1 MSDVHDEVYPRLL
14 TRALRDPEIVA
25 ALAEPGAPSADELR
39 RAAGEHRAFVLAQ
52 ARAAEEE
59 WRRAEADLRATR
71 RRRRLKRLAAWVSWC
86 VAVVLVLASFV
97 ATAWADRLQAA
108 YGEHRAVE
116 VGEVLEYVLYAL
128 LGLAVIVAAVA
139 FVVWWGYLVMA
150 EAPSDGSP
158 DEIRRLKVT
167 VTTTAVVAFLLSAF
181 WLGEGASDIAWQ
193 FTTGHVPGDDDR
205 YAWEWLVVLGT
216 LAVYGAACTTALEEL
231 QQLDRD
237 DEVTRLATVWQ
248 ETLRE
253 SLLGFLRGEISGKV
267 TRPHAVSL
275 SIGAAPGLSNV
286 RSPDV
291 HVRTA
296 AEAALL
302 SITDAM
308 AGGSVALAGPRGVGK
323 TELLKELCNPAR
335 KNWLSVEVMAP
346 VAYDRREF
354 MLHLLEV
361 LCRRVRASGLKTAAL
376 AERELRRV
384 RSVQTRSNESNANLG
399 WSGFGVS
406 MKRGTSLAHQPMT
419 YPEIVNALRTL
430 LRRVAAEL
438 HDAPERRRLVVGVD
452 ELDRIAPA
460 TAARDFLNELK
471 AVFDVPHCL
480 FVLSVSDEA
489 LREAD
494 LAPLGRRDAF
504 DSAIDEVVR
513 VDPLDYETS
522 VRLLDTRV
530 VGLPAPF
537 SALFHCLSGGSPRD
551 LLRMARAAIARVTPE
566 RPCPL
571 SEVTA
576 ALVGR
581 ELERVANSA
590 VPGGHGEELLQLF
603 HAPLVAAHGGLGELA
618 ANITRQ
624 AALTPGG
631 DKLGATL
638 ANRAHHLDTISGI
651 FTDDL
656 TEAAVTA
663 AADPDFPGSFAA
675 LARAQREIGRTDVLA
690 RSSLQRIRAAW
701 GLAALPETG

>member
-1 MSDVHDEVYPRLL
+1 MSDVHDEVYRRLL
-14 TRALRDPEIVA
+14 TRALRDPEIVS

-39 RAAGEHRAFVLAQ
+39 RAADDHRGFVLAQ

-59 WRRAEADLRATR
+59 WRRAEADLRARR
-71 RRRRLKRLAAWVSWC
+71 RRRRLKRLSAWAVWGVAA
-86 VAVVLVLASFV
+86 VLMLASLV
-97 ATAWADRLQAA
+97 ANTWAARLGEA
-108 YGEHRAVE
+108 YGQHHAVTIA
-116 VGEVLEYVLYAL
+116 EVLEYTLYTL
-128 LGLAVIVAAVA
+128 LGMAVVVTGLACLVW
-139 FVVWWGYLVMA
+139 FGYVVVV
-150 EAPSDGSP
+150 EEPSGGSP
-158 DEIRRLKVT
+158 NEDRRLRVT
-167 VTTTAVVAFLLSAF
+167 ATTTVVVVFLLSAIS
-181 WLGEGASDIAWQ
+181 LGEGASDVVWQ
-193 FTTGHVPGDDDR
+193 LNTGRVPEPEDH
-205 YAWEWLVVLGT
+205 YVWEWLIILGT
-216 LAVYGAACTTALEEL
+216 LAVYGAAGATALEEL
-231 QQLDRD
+231 RQLDQD
-237 DEVTRLATVWQ
+237 DEVVRLSNVWQ
-248 ETLRE
+248 EALHE

-267 TRPHAVSL
+267 TRPYATSL
-275 SIGAAPGLSNV
+275 AIGAAPGLSNV

-302 SITDAM
+302 SIADAM

-323 TELLKELCNPAR
+323 TELLKELCNPTR
-335 KNWLSVEVMAP
+335 KEWLSVEVMAP

-361 LCRRVRASGLKTAAL
+361 LCRRVKGSGLKTAAL

-399 WSGFGVS
+399 WGGFGVS

-438 HDAPERRRLVVGVD
+438 HDAPVRRRLLVGID

-460 TAARDFLNELK
+460 AAARDFLNELK

-489 LREAD
+489 LRAAD

-513 VDPLDYETS
+513 VDPLDHETS

-537 SALFHCLSGGSPRD
+537 SALFYCLSGGSPRD

-576 ALVGR
+576 ALIER

-590 VPGGHGEELLQLF
+590 VAGGQGEELLQLF

-618 ANITRQ
+618 PNITRQ

-638 ANRAHHLDTISGI
+638 ANRAHYLDTVGGI
-651 FTDDL
+651 FTDKLD
-656 TEAAVTA
+656 EAAVTA

-701 GLAALPETG
+701 GLPTLPETG